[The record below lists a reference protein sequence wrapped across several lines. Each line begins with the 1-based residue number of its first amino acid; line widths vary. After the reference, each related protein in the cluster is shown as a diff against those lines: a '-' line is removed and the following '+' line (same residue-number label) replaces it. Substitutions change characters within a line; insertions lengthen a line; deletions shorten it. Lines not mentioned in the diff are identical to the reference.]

1 MIKTFIKTHIID
13 YAVKLVLDNIERQ
26 FNTIDLTVSYI
37 IINSEMYLIIPHMNK
52 ALTISELLG
61 YIDIN
66 NKHYGALNSLIKM
79 NRSSGKVID
88 VAIPLEMAQ
97 NLNKI
102 IVYVVNYANL
112 RSTYSTKYDLIT
124 YAESDLIIDG
134 DVALI

>member
-1 MIKTFIKTHIID
+1 
-13 YAVKLVLDNIERQ
+13 
-26 FNTIDLTVSYI
+26 
-37 IINSEMYLIIPHMNK
+37 MYLIIPHMNK

-112 RSTYSTKYDLIT
+112 
-124 YAESDLIIDG
+124 
-134 DVALI
+134 